1 VSRANGA
8 RGDSSSSVS
17 GSAMRIV
24 GGSLRGRALAAPKT
38 DATRPTSDRVRE
50 AVFNILAHGAASV
63 DFTGG
68 RVIDL
73 FAGTGALGLEA
84 ISRGASFALFVEDD
98 VSARATIRT
107 NIENFGLTGQ
117 TKIFRRDATD
127 LRDSAQHGQFDVAF
141 LDPPYDKGLGP
152 RALSALAD
160 GGWLKPGAIVVLE
173 DRRDAPIALPVGFVL
188 LDQRT
193 WGDTQVVF
201 ARYDR
206 K

>member
-1 VSRANGA
+1 
-8 RGDSSSSVS
+8 
-17 GSAMRIV
+17 MRIV
-24 GGSLRGRALAAPKT
+24 GGTLRGRALAPPKS

-50 AVFNILAHGAASV
+50 SVFNILAHGAAAV
-63 DFTGG
+63 DFSGT

-73 FAGTGALGLEA
+73 FAGTGALGIEA
-84 ISRGASFALFVEDD
+84 ISRGAAFALFVEED
-98 VSARATIRT
+98 VSARATIRE

-152 RALSALAD
+152 RALSALTN
-160 GGWLKPGAIVVLE
+160 GYWLKTGAVIVLE
-173 DRRDAPIALPVGFVL
+173 DRRDATIDFPPNFTQ
-188 LDQRT
+188 LDLRI
-193 WGDTQVVF
+193 WGDTQVLF
-201 ARYDR
+201 ARYEPADSSHN